1 VENNFA
7 DASDI
12 ALWID
17 GFNVDPEP
25 TTNSDSTCNPLTR
38 MGQAEAQIAQSII
51 SQVDLRSFTR
61 PFNNHEVRCGKA
73 SNFCYRG
80 S

>member
-1 VENNFA
+1 LLLSKPSAVLWVENNFA

-17 GFNVDPEP
+17 GFNVDAEP

-38 MGQAEAQIAQSII
+38 MGQAEA
-51 SQVDLRSFTR
+51 
-61 PFNNHEVRCGKA
+61 
-73 SNFCYRG
+73 
-80 S
+80 